1 MKSNTAE
8 SLTGIHLM
16 AKAIGPLCNL
26 DCGYCFYLEKE
37 SAFPARERFRMS
49 DDVLESYVQRY
60 IAAQSAPEVEFTW
73 QGGEPT
79 LMGVEFF
86 ERAVALQKKFSQG
99 KQIRNTLQTNGT
111 LLDDAWGAF
120 LKREGFLVGVSL
132 DGPRALNDIAR
143 PDKQGKSSYDNTLR
157 GMAVLSRHGVDFN
170 VLVTVSSANVSH
182 PLEIYRHLKEL
193 GANFIQFNPVV
204 ERVAQPKETVIG
216 LHFAVPPALSL
227 PKVAPAVA
235 QAAAAQTTPFDN
247 SASSVTSHSVS
258 ALAYGKFLTAIFD
271 EWIRSDV
278 GTVYVMNFEWALAS
292 WCQLA
297 PGACIFS
304 ARCGKAAIVEHDG
317 SVYSCDH
324 FMYPQYR
331 LGNLDTDDLSAMMNS
346 PAQKAFGSA
355 KETTLPSDCLSCE
368 FRFACNGECPKN
380 RFIKTADG
388 EAGLN
393 YLCAGYK
400 HYFHHITPAMNIM
413 ARLLGEG
420 RDAAEVMS
428 LIEH

>member
-111 LLDDAWGAF
+111 LLDDAWGTF

-157 GMAVLSRHGVDFN
+157 GLAVLSRHSVDFN

-227 PKVAPAVA
+227 PKVAAVA
-235 QAAAAQTTPFDN
+235 QTAPFDN

-271 EWIRSDV
+271 EWIRGDV

-331 LGNLDTDDLSAMMNS
+331 LGNLATDDLSAMMNS

-355 KETTLPSDCLSCE
+355 KETTLPSACLSCE

-420 RDAAEVMS
+420 RDVAEVMS